1 MDIPTIFTQ
10 PENFYSLACY
20 TYILSGVICAIVR
33 WFHMCRPF
41 DQRSDYF
48 YPARRQVTF
57 FYAATALQLPY
68 MLCPGDPGSWF
79 FARSFGIL
87 YYPVCFA
94 LLYHRFFQMRHLWSK
109 KLSIAYFCSPF
120 LLLGA
125 LFVIVVF
132 HQNDLLLPY
141 KRLWECIMVCVSI
154 LLTYRLVKECR
165 WVAKKVE
172 SYHAQNFSNE
182 SDFPFTFA
190 KNMLYLPAVWLI
202 VMWTLFL
209 LDNQMVKAFIDL
221 IMAAWH
227 VLLLCRILHPS
238 RPVSSKR
245 SIDDMKTIENENME
259 RILQENELLEKVV
272 EATDNLILE
281 EPCTEN
287 EAGVTDEANVTDE
300 AGVTD
305 ENNDTDE
312 ANERQLIE
320 RNGENTRQRIEK
332 EKWESVKNEVLTIV
346 SRRYLEPS
354 LKRIEVIRDVSAMN
368 HTLAG
373 TFITQVGFYRL
384 VNAFRVRHYER
395 LMESDST
402 SNLGQEIAAEM
413 CGFKNRWG
421 LANARKRLKDF
432 DYELIERYMR

>member
-20 TYILSGVICAIVR
+20 TYILSGVICAVVI

-94 LLYHRFFQMRHLWSK
+94 LLYHRFFHMRHLWSK

-165 WVAKKVE
+165 WVARKWRATTPKTTLT
-172 SYHAQNFSNE
+172 SQ
-182 SDFPFTFA
+182 TF
-190 KNMLYLPAVWLI
+190 LSPLPRTCCTCQQCGSSSCGPCFFLTTRWSRHSL
-202 VMWTLFL
+202 TLL
-209 LDNQMVKAFIDL
+209 
-221 IMAAWH
+221 
-227 VLLLCRILHPS
+227 
-238 RPVSSKR
+238 
-245 SIDDMKTIENENME
+245 
-259 RILQENELLEKVV
+259 
-272 EATDNLILE
+272 
-281 EPCTEN
+281 
-287 EAGVTDEANVTDE
+287 
-300 AGVTD
+300 
-305 ENNDTDE
+305 
-312 ANERQLIE
+312 
-320 RNGENTRQRIEK
+320 
-332 EKWESVKNEVLTIV
+332 
-346 SRRYLEPS
+346 
-354 LKRIEVIRDVSAMN
+354 
-368 HTLAG
+368 
-373 TFITQVGFYRL
+373 
-384 VNAFRVRHYER
+384 
-395 LMESDST
+395 
-402 SNLGQEIAAEM
+402 
-413 CGFKNRWG
+413 
-421 LANARKRLKDF
+421 
-432 DYELIERYMR
+432 